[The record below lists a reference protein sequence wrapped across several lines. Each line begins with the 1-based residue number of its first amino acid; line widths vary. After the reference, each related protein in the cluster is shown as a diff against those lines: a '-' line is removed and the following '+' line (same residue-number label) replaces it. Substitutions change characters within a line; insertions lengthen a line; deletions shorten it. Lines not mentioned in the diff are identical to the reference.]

1 MTETPTLPR
10 PANDDDVGYKKPPKH
25 SQFTK
30 GQSGNPN
37 GRPKGAKNKAPASL
51 KKMNDLVIKE
61 AYRAVT
67 LQDKDGPISL
77 SIFEAAL
84 RALGVKAAQGN
95 VQASK
100 VLINLTSKVEAEEL
114 MERLE
119 GFDKAVAYKKQKRA
133 EIRACKA
140 RGEEPPMML
149 PHPDDIEINY
159 ETGEVIHHGPFNEDD
174 LRIWNRLH
182 GTIATFTEEN
192 RELKERLAAH
202 RETEGDGDVVVDD
215 NGDDGEDDDIETFDW
230 IPEEIEN
237 NNFFIMTA
245 SLSIARRWRLKSSK
259 VRIYCLRM
267 YGSVPVDQFR
277 RHLRDGT
284 DPVPPKAYKEIVAA
298 KRNGE
303 PY

>member
-1 MTETPTLPR
+1 MTDMPKPPR
-10 PANDDDVGYKKPPKH
+10 SADNDVGYKKPPK
-25 SQFTK
+25 SGQFKK

-77 SIFEAAL
+77 SICEAAL

-100 VLINLTSKVEAEEL
+100 VLINLISKVEAEEL

-159 ETGEVIHHGPFNEDD
+159 ETGEVIYHGPVNEDD
-174 LRIWNRLH
+174 LREWNKLH
-182 GTIATFTEEN
+182 NTIVELTEEN
-192 RELKERLAAH
+192 RELQKQLDAH
-202 RETEGDGDVVVDD
+202 GETERDD
-215 NGDDGEDDDIETFDW
+215 DEAAAGNAGVEDEDDV
-230 IPEEIEN
+230 EI
-237 NNFFIMTA
+237 
-245 SLSIARRWRLKSSK
+245 LRLDSGGNS
-259 VRIYCLRM
+259 
-267 YGSVPVDQFR
+267 
-277 RHLRDGT
+277 
-284 DPVPPKAYKEIVAA
+284 E
-298 KRNGE
+298 
-303 PY
+303 